1 MPGGGTDWNPAPGTK
16 INALRTVVA
25 CIEASVIRAWV
36 RDHELPR
43 LLDHPD
49 VWNLVLVE
57 QCRADQKVLVAH
69 EFWAVAE
76 QVRKH
81 APYER
86 LEACTVFRGD
96 PIPVLR
102 CTIVKEIHGVEVHVL
117 AVPCK
122 RCTPHAIVK
131 VRRCHARKIHAILC
145 QCAREKRVQ
154 PTQIPAFDVIIKKG
168 SRDVCA
174 ILRSPQ
180 RNATPILALDICRVI
195 ATRLVVSCESLW
207 PKVL

>member
-1 MPGGGTDWNPAPGTK
+1 MA
-16 INALRTVVA
+16 NAAALLVLTRTVVA

-57 QCRADQKVLVAH
+57 QCRADQKVNSRCEALCAVSHLVAH

-96 PIPVLR
+96 PIPSSIR
-102 CTIVKEIHGVEVHVL
+102 
-117 AVPCK
+117 
-122 RCTPHAIVK
+122 
-131 VRRCHARKIHAILC
+131 
-145 QCAREKRVQ
+145 
-154 PTQIPAFDVIIKKG
+154 
-168 SRDVCA
+168 SRDSGSTISGCSCTESGSA
-174 ILRSPQ
+174 RQMGMTAHWMRCFGQ
-180 RNATPILALDICRVI
+180 RH
-195 ATRLVVSCESLW
+195 
-207 PKVL
+207 